1 MMKTNYA
8 FLGVSLLAAI
18 LPCGIA
24 SAQTTTST
32 YEMAAATTAPKPVDL
47 FGDGKVRVIVRL
59 DDAGFC
65 HAADMGIEKVLN
77 EGVVSAVSVMV
88 VTPWLDE
95 AVDMLKKHPEVSIGV
110 HTCLNSEWTP
120 YRWGPVLPPGEVPT
134 LVDEWGK
141 FYGTRKRM
149 MERNPNLDEVEK
161 ELRAQVELARRKGL
175 KLSYL
180 DHHMS
185 GAVTTVEMRAR
196 FERVARDYGLAVSR
210 WFQETQGPI
219 IYSVEPAKKPDFLVE
234 EMRKIRTPGT
244 YLIVAHVGINTPE
257 LAALKDLNP
266 TGPVNMAEHREGE
279 MNALCDPRLK
289 QVMREKQFELIG
301 YDVLRARFLD
311 RMAVPE

>member
-1 MMKTNYA
+1 MMRTNPV
-8 FLGVSLLAAI
+8 FLTLSAIAAI

-95 AVDMLKKHPEVSIGV
+95 AVEMLKKHPEVSIGV
-110 HTCLNSEWTP
+110 HTCINSEWTP
-120 YRWGPVLPPGEVPT
+120 YRWGPVLPPSEVPT

-175 KLSYL
+175 KLSYM

-185 GAVTTVEMRAR
+185 GAVTTPEMRAR

-210 WFQETQGPI
+210 WFQETQGPV

-234 EMRKIRTPGT
+234 EIRKLKTPGT
-244 YLIVAHVGINTPE
+244 YLIVAHVGVNTPE

-266 TGPVNMAEHREGE
+266 TGPANMAEHREAE

-289 QVMREKQFELIG
+289 QVMRDKQFELIG
-301 YDVLRARFLD
+301 YDVLREHFMN